1 MKYQLSKLKLLELN
15 IIQVRQVR
23 VCHFSPKLGKLKLAI
38 LPFDILVDLSQLVDS
53 HQKSAVH

>member
-23 VCHFSPKLGKLKLAI
+23 VGRFSTKLGKLKLAI
-38 LPFDILVDLSQLVDS
+38 LPLAKVR
-53 HQKSAVH
+53 